1 MKNLIKNI
9 IKEQVTLISEMGLDD
24 VVLKF
29 IMNTYD
35 NSDDEGKQK
44 ISIIM
49 THKPNKSREY
59 LLNRLRLMD
68 YNEINQIRK
77 EIIKELFLK
86 EYYEKYIKISNT
98 RSYN

>member
-44 ISIIM
+44 ISI
-49 THKPNKSREY
+49 S
-59 LLNRLRLMD
+59 
-68 YNEINQIRK
+68 
-77 EIIKELFLK
+77 
-86 EYYEKYIKISNT
+86 
-98 RSYN
+98 